1 MNAPTIITPI
11 YNNRELMP
19 ILLKKIDLSLEPDA
33 LNANVFLVN
42 NSSSIPVELGSLGQ
56 ESYKRIKSLS
66 ILTLGR
72 NLGHQRAL
80 AWA

>member
-56 ESYKRIKSLS
+56 ESY
-66 ILTLGR
+66 
-72 NLGHQRAL
+72 
-80 AWA
+80 